1 MEEFDIRT
9 LVLILLTLNILG
21 FLAYIYARF
30 SILRMSGIELW
41 AGGHLTLAVCF
52 FCVLVHIQSP
62 QQPLLLLIIISI
74 MATHIMWW
82 SASRS
87 FFKKERL
94 HPLLIMLPALIVI
107 VFSICARASVALQLI
122 EDGAVFRTGYIM
134 LFLSCAFYQ
143 LAIAKEFIS
152 FRSPRLITSVSVGC
166 AFALV
171 AALSLF
177 KAITVPESL
186 PPLILSSTTY
196 NMATFVIIAF
206 IQVVSMFGLML
217 ISAERMQFRL
227 HELAQRDPLTG
238 LLNRRGFKLQSEVAI
253 KRRRKGDNICAIMA
267 FDLDHFKL
275 VNDTHGH
282 ATGDDVLIAFANCL
296 TENTRATDIIARFG
310 GEEFIVLCIDVD
322 QADAKK
328 TAKRISE
335 FMAAL
340 TIQSK
345 KEKDVCIT
353 VSIGLAM
360 IEEDC
365 PDLNLYLDTAD
376 TALYHAKARGRNKV
390 VVAEPSAQFSI
401 VI

>member
-1 MEEFDIRT
+1 
-9 LVLILLTLNILG
+9 
-21 FLAYIYARF
+21 
-30 SILRMSGIELW
+30 
-41 AGGHLTLAVCF
+41 
-52 FCVLVHIQSP
+52 
-62 QQPLLLLIIISI
+62 
-74 MATHIMWW
+74 MATHAMWW
-82 SASRS
+82 GASRS

-107 VFSICARASVALQLI
+107 VFSVCARASVALKLI
-122 EDGAVFRTGYIM
+122 EDGAVFRTGYIL

-152 FRSPRLITSVSVGC
+152 YRSPRLITSVSVGC

-171 AALSLF
+171 AVLSLF
-177 KAITVPESL
+177 KVITVPESL
-186 PPLILSSTTY
+186 PPLMISPTTY
-196 NMATFVIIAF
+196 SMATFVMVAF

-217 ISAERMQFRL
+217 ISAERLQFRL
-227 HELAQRDPLTG
+227 HELAQSDPLTG

-253 KRRRKGDNICAIMA
+253 KRRRQGDNICAIMA

-275 VNDTHGH
+275 VNDTYGH

-345 KEKDVCIT
+345 NEEDVSIT
-353 VSIGLAM
+353 VSIGMAM
-360 IEEDC
+360 IEEDS
-365 PDLNLYLDTAD
+365 PDINLYLDTAD
-376 TALYHAKARGRNKV
+376 TALYNAKARGRNKV
-390 VVAEPSAQFSI
+390 VVAEPSAQFSV

>member
-1 MEEFDIRT
+1 M
-9 LVLILLTLNILG
+9 LG

-41 AGGHLTLAVCF
+41 AGGYLALAICF
-52 FCVLVHIQSP
+52 FCILVNIDSP
-62 QQPLLLLIIISI
+62 QQPLLLIIIISI
-74 MATHIMWW
+74 MATHAMWW
-82 SASRS
+82 GASRS

-107 VFSICARASVALQLI
+107 VFSICARASVALKLI
-122 EDGAVFRTGYIM
+122 EDGAIFRTGYIM

-152 FRSPRLITSVSVGC
+152 YRSPRLITSVSVGC

-171 AALSLF
+171 AVLSLF
-177 KAITVPESL
+177 KVITVPESL
-186 PPLILSSTTY
+186 PPLIISPTTDS
-196 NMATFVIIAF
+196 MATFVMVAF

-217 ISAERMQFRL
+217 ISAERLQFRL
-227 HELAQRDPLTG
+227 HELAQSDPLTG
-238 LLNRRGFKLQSEVAI
+238 LLNRRGFKLQSDVAI
-253 KRRRKGDNICAIMA
+253 KRRRQGDNICAIMA

-275 VNDTHGH
+275 VNDTYGH

-296 TENTRATDIIARFG
+296 TENTRTTDIVARFG

-345 KEKDVCIT
+345 SEEDVSIT
-353 VSIGLAM
+353 VSIGIAM
-360 IEEDC
+360 IEEDS

-376 TALYHAKARGRNKV
+376 TALYNAKARGRNKV
-390 VVAEPSAQFSI
+390 VVAEPSAQFSV

>member
-1 MEEFDIRT
+1 M
-9 LVLILLTLNILG
+9 LG

-41 AGGHLTLAVCF
+41 AGGHLALAICF
-52 FCVLVHIQSP
+52 FCILVNIDSP
-62 QQPLLLLIIISI
+62 QQPLLLIIIISI
-74 MATHIMWW
+74 MATHAMWW
-82 SASRS
+82 GASRS

-107 VFSICARASVALQLI
+107 VFSICARASVALKLI
-122 EDGAVFRTGYIM
+122 EDGAIFRTGYIM

-152 FRSPRLITSVSVGC
+152 YRSPRLITSVSVGC

-171 AALSLF
+171 AVLSLF
-177 KAITVPESL
+177 KVITVPESL
-186 PPLILSSTTY
+186 PPLIISPTTDS
-196 NMATFVIIAF
+196 MATFVMVAF

-217 ISAERMQFRL
+217 ISAERLQFRL
-227 HELAQRDPLTG
+227 HELAQSDPLTG
-238 LLNRRGFKLQSEVAI
+238 LLNRRGFKLQSDVAI
-253 KRRRKGDNICAIMA
+253 KRRRQGDNICAIMA

-275 VNDTHGH
+275 VNDTYGH

-296 TENTRATDIIARFG
+296 TENTRTTDIVARFG

-345 KEKDVCIT
+345 SEEDVSIT
-353 VSIGLAM
+353 VSIGIAM
-360 IEEDC
+360 IEEDS

-376 TALYHAKARGRNKV
+376 TALYNAKARGRNKV
-390 VVAEPSAQFSI
+390 VVAEPSAQFSV